1 MNNWYITSQRINTG
15 YKIVGFNGTYAYSLY
30 DPKLKI
36 SLVPNSTITNSYL
49 GNSREYVINYFSGGT
64 NDRDLLLTYQY
75 DPKDVIKG
83 DPEFKKG
90 EIVVKEARLIN
101 VEELSSDEL
110 V

>member
-1 MNNWYITSQRINTG
+1 MNWYKSSQRINTG
-15 YKIVGFNGTYAYSLY
+15 YKIVGFNGTYAYSIY
-30 DPKLKI
+30 DTKLKI
-36 SLVPNSTITNSYL
+36 SLVPNSIIHNSYL
-49 GNSREYVINYFSGGT
+49 GTSREYVINYFSGGT

-83 DPEFKKG
+83 DPEFKNG

-101 VEELSSDEL
+101 VEELKDEM